1 MLCARNRKEAA
12 VSQLARRSRP
22 YEAPMKNDRWLL
34 NVVAPNFEPDTVGGA
49 GEVMIQLTE
58 NFLRLHPNVRIYLNE
73 NAATFFPQWR
83 GRVVEIRTG
92 KMRGNATKAAAML
105 RLGVSGKGLPR
116 EGVTWFPFGT
126 MLPFHFNGKGV
137 VTIHDTLD
145 RDFPRCVSFLERNF
159 RRFMIPRTVK
169 RCAVVTSSQFSQ
181 ERIRRYYGV
190 ESTVIPLAPI
200 PLPPAAPAIVPATPY
215 VFYAANAW
223 PHKNHEFLLRMW
235 REDARL
241 REIPLVF
248 TLGSGLGALGPSIAL
263 CKAHGVEIHIT
274 GRLFRSQLLLYYQSA
289 LCSALPSLYEGFGL
303 TAQESLLANCPAL
316 VSDRAS
322 LTETLPTNYPY
333 VLPLET
339 RVWTET
345 VLALR
350 IAPKQDFSKGARRT
364 TWAEAAGKYLEVLDE
379 VRGA

>member
-1 MLCARNRKEAA
+1 
-12 VSQLARRSRP
+12 
-22 YEAPMKNDRWLL
+22 MKNDRWLL
-34 NVVAPNFEPDTVGGA
+34 NIVAPNFEPDIVGGA

-58 NFLRLHPNVRIYLNE
+58 NFLRLHPNVRIYLNKS
-73 NAATFFPQWR
+73 AATFFPQWR
-83 GRVVEIRTG
+83 GRIVEIRTG
-92 KMRGNATKAAAML
+92 KMRGNVTKAAAML

-116 EGVTWFPFGT
+116 GGVAWFPFGT

-145 RDFPRCVSFLERNF
+145 RDFPRCVSFLERNL

-181 ERIRRYYGV
+181 ERIRRYYGA

-200 PLPPAAPAIVPATPY
+200 PLPSPAPATVPATPY

-235 REDARL
+235 HEDARL

-248 TLGSGLGALGPSIAL
+248 TLGSGLGALGSSIAR
-263 CKAHGVEIHIT
+263 CKADGVEIHVT
-274 GRLFRSQLLLYYQSA
+274 GRLSRQELASYYGGA
-289 LCSALPSLYEGFGL
+289 LCAALPSLYEGFGL

-322 LTETLPTNYPY
+322 LTETLPSNYPY
-333 VLPLET
+333 ILPLET
-339 RVWTET
+339 KVWTEAI
-345 VLALR
+345 LAIR
-350 IAPKQDFSKGARRT
+350 IAPKRDFRKWASGT
-364 TWAEAAGKYLEVLDE
+364 TWAETAGKYLEVLDDA
-379 VRGA
+379 RA

>member
-1 MLCARNRKEAA
+1 MN
-12 VSQLARRSRP
+12 
-22 YEAPMKNDRWLL
+22 NNRWLL
-34 NVVAPNFEPDTVGGA
+34 NIVAPNFEPDTVGGA
-49 GEVMIQLTE
+49 GEVMIQLTG

-83 GRVVEIRTG
+83 GRIVEIRAGT
-92 KMRGNATKAAAML
+92 MRGKVRKATAML

-116 EGVTWFPFGT
+116 DGVTWFPFGT

-145 RDFPRCVSFLERNF
+145 RDFPHCVAFLERKL

-181 ERIRRYYGV
+181 ERIRRHYGV

-200 PLPPAAPAIVPATPY
+200 PLPLPAQASVPAMPY

-248 TLGSGLGALGPSIAL
+248 TLGSGLGALGPSIAR
-263 CKAHGVEIHIT
+263 CKAHGVEIYIT
-274 GRLFRSQLLLYYQSA
+274 GRLSRSELARYYQSA
-289 LCSALPSLYEGFGL
+289 LCSVLPSLYEGFGL

-316 VSDRAS
+316 VSDRTS
-322 LTETLPTNYPY
+322 LTETVASNYPY

-345 VLALR
+345 ILALR
-350 IAPKQDFSKGARRT
+350 IAPKQDFRKWANRA
-364 TWAEAAGKYLEVLDE
+364 TWAEAARKYLEVLDE
-379 VRGA
+379 AHGA

>member
-1 MLCARNRKEAA
+1 MN
-12 VSQLARRSRP
+12 
-22 YEAPMKNDRWLL
+22 NDRWPL
-34 NVVAPNFEPDTVGGA
+34 NIVAPNFEPDIVGGA
-49 GEVMIQLTE
+49 GDVMIQLTE
-58 NFLRLHPNVRIYLNE
+58 KFLRLHPNVRIYLNE
-73 NAATFFPQWR
+73 NAATFFPEWR
-83 GRVVEIRTG
+83 SRIVEIRTG

-105 RLGVSGKGLPR
+105 RLGLSGRGLPR
-116 EGVTWFPFGT
+116 DGVTWFPFGT

-145 RDFPRCVSFLERNF
+145 LDFPRCVSFLERNL
-159 RRFMIPRTVK
+159 RRLMIPRTVK

-200 PLPPAAPAIVPATPY
+200 PLPSPAPAIVPATPY

-223 PHKNHEFLLRMW
+223 LHKNHEFLLRMW

-248 TLGSGLGALGPSIAL
+248 TLGSGLGALGPSIAR

-274 GRLFRSQLLLYYQSA
+274 GRLSRSQLLLYYQSA

-316 VSDRAS
+316 VSDHAS
-322 LTETLPTNYPY
+322 LKETLPSNYPY
-333 VLPLET
+333 ILPLET

-345 VLALR
+345 ILALR
-350 IAPKQDFSKGARRT
+350 IAPKQDFRKWASGM
-364 TWAEAAGKYLEVLDE
+364 TWVETAAKYLEVLNE
-379 VRGA
+379 ARAY